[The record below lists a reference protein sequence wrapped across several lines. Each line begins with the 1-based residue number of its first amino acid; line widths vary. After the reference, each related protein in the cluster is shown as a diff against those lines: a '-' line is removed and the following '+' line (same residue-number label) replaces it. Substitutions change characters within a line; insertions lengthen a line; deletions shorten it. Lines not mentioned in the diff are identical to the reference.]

1 MTRMIELGRQLE
13 RAPLRRLEALHR
25 WMEAIEIR
33 PEMQEMLAEALEEL
47 RDLTLQLLTDE
58 QAALEGKNAPVRWRD
73 GAKAVR
79 SASGRMHIA
88 LTESPEFATT
98 SPPEA
103 GTGTSRTAHQA
114 TLPHLLEVELATG
127 NSPPRASRAPTRP
140 PEPVEI
146 LTLGSDEVIA
156 ALSGSFLLP
165 PPEPTDERRREK
177 PVRNDFSPR
186 SGERS
191 PRSEFASRSGDK
203 LLRNDFA
210 PRSGRVRLGR

>member
-33 PEMQEMLAEALEEL
+33 PEMQEMLGEALEEL

-58 QAALEGKNAPVRWRD
+58 QTLLAGKNTPVRWRD

-88 LTESPEFATT
+88 LTEAPELATT

-103 GTGTSRTAHQA
+103 GFGAAHPEELSL
-114 TLPHLLEVELATG
+114 LPRLLDAELATRQHT
-127 NSPPRASRAPTRP
+127 PRASRAPAHP

-146 LTLGSDEVIA
+146 QTLGSDEIIA
-156 ALSGSFLLP
+156 ALSGSFLIS
-165 PPEPTDERRREK
+165 PPEPLDERRREK
-177 PVRNDFSPR
+177 P
-186 SGERS
+186 
-191 PRSEFASRSGDK
+191 
-203 LLRNDFA
+203 LRNDFA
-210 PRSGRVRLGR
+210 PRSGEKLPRNDFTSRSGKVRLSRSPS